1 MSLPSA
7 TGSAMT
13 SRVGSETP
21 TSSIIS
27 TSEVGAGYEPK
38 SAPVFLPVG
47 AAVSA
52 KYRGAFCEAEIESI
66 AQDYRIRVQLKQ
78 KKGFATVEK
87 GNVVSGTIEPN
98 AEVSVLIKSGEFAS
112 NHPQTAIILKVSDLS
127 VYSVVF
133 DDGDRRSLKRTQ
145 LVMKGER
152 HFKESETL
160 DRLPLTNPE
169 QFKQPVIDPNRRYQK
184 VKKRKRRYFF
194 VQDESVATYY
204 QKKLTKNKRLKRSSQ
219 EDEDG
224 REESEPRRQHLKDVA
239 EEENS
244 QDEEEEDT
252 TVAGTNSQID
262 EEPTTSTARK
272 GKKTA
277 VGQRRKLSIATV
289 SADAKMPTDED
300 NNGSGI
306 DSNYRSYLGEV
317 VMIDMPIA
325 SKNDSSLLSTS
336 TGDTSVTSTGGTRRR
351 YTPGLVVLPSAQ
363 PSTDLKAGAGSSAV
377 FLVKSFRENRFYAVP
392 KNCLTLL
399 NRSKAVELAK
409 QNPSLRVPFEK
420 ALLWI
425 DRQELPHLWNTDIET
440 LLGPHWNS
448 DSTSDEDSGDRQKS
462 RGNQKK
468 KKVAISRRKC
478 RQRPDSSSSPS
489 DHTPTDELSSESE
502 SGADSAV
509 SEEDENA
516 SRPVVKRKCQARF
529 KPAKRARQ
537 QKKDSTAYSSSS
549 SQATES
555 GDDENS
561 EGENDSTSDD
571 EADESSDSSDTGSKK
586 FFEKRD
592 IWIANLYNIMDQ
604 RRTPINKA
612 PSIANKDLDLYKL
625 FRKVH
630 RLGGFHRVSTQM
642 KWPAVY
648 SEMDLP
654 PGFSA
659 GPKSLQ
665 TAYKKYLLPIEEMER
680 KLGTNLHEVRFTQRK
695 SKAVS
700 TTSPAEQ
707 KSSISKA
714 NVSGEGKA
722 STVKGDDVQSK
733 TTQRRGSG
741 AKDEKSLKVAEGKT
755 KTSTNTS
762 PAASKPGPSTT
773 STAAKKE
780 KKSLPGEPG
789 TKNRSSRP
797 SAELTNKSTSDIV
810 APSSSRPP
818 NERGC
823 RSSTGGLFQE
833 SASARSSPSR
843 PTFDDEVYRNFYAL
857 QGSKS
862 WLAASGYDTTKMPY
876 PVGSVVSVLFKGRPY
891 SAKILSYDYGQSFP
905 RKSKQTTPTLQ
916 DSSEVTSSKLKAGQ
930 EKCRYLVHYIGWNS
944 RHNEVIDGSR
954 ILCLLDGVRRSP
966 SCSNLNLTGQG
977 TTSNNEK
984 SASDVAESEP
994 GGEKHSKNK
1003 NSLNLQKFRLKNQL
1017 SSFALPTPTPPQK
1030 NRLSGPTKQ
1039 SDNDST
1045 SSKKTIRAAS
1055 PEAPAKSSTPV
1066 KRPGSSSIG
1075 DPQPMKKRK
1084 IQTERVPTSSNVEH
1098 VSGSLKSPDKSSG
1111 SIIDAATSLTQSPKT
1126 LKKILKRD
1134 PVGIKLSQPSTP
1146 TAVTS
1151 TPMKTS
1157 TLSHWE
1163 AVSCSEDEE
1172 PVASKEKCP
1181 PSSSLCSSSSHVA
1194 KKTRVGSLSPK
1205 TSKAGTSAPSTSST
1219 KASSKGPSVA
1229 PSGKM
1234 SSLSKLPASSTSRR
1248 IPSTLKKSI
1257 MKPKPDA
1264 NTSEDETPE
1273 SKKRPAQTQR
1283 QVSKSALKKEET
1295 ATVKKDK
1302 EESTSTKKS
1311 VKKPPT
1317 KKDDPK
1323 KSQDSSAATSSVS
1336 TDEDNEGTVS
1346 EHSLSEDSENEL
1358 PSAARD
1364 ILPRLT
1370 RSQHKLILGDNPP
1383 GAKLLT
1389 ATANPPSQLSIS
1401 APHTPPAPIPGREY
1415 NVKPE
1420 EEKVKSDEEKSEK
1433 PEVEKM
1439 KVTPPSKKKLN
1450 VEDPEKPK
1458 SPVKIEEPA
1467 RAASPALS
1475 TDSDKTES
1483 MQELRLSD
1491 PDNAPNDP
1499 PPPKLTPT
1507 SSPEREEQ
1515 DQDISVPSESSERSS
1530 EEEAVAVIEQECG
1543 DRNKEASKSP
1553 PLIQRGATALG
1564 VHRGRS
1570 ARGGARG
1577 GGVVRRK
1584 KLLAGGTLTG
1594 HTAPSAATVN
1604 DDAESVVSSASS
1616 GFKVGRKVGRG
1627 GRRGGGAGASASQTS
1642 RGMSPLSSPTEARSM
1657 RQLVA
1662 SHDIP
1667 PPQPE
1672 IRRFGGP
1679 YFPIP
1684 DADSLDLST
1693 YCNVLMSSMIQ
1704 VAKAYKSA
1712 NDMLRAIDQRIA
1724 TESTTVASNNS
1735 NVTSGDGVSSNA
1747 GSRAASPTV
1756 GVCNGNIL
1764 GIGRGGGVTGTR
1776 RGVGGF
1782 RGGPRRRNPS
1792 ASQPDD

>member
-27 TSEVGAGYEPK
+27 TSEVGAGHEPK

-169 QFKQPVIDPNRRYQK
+169 QFKQPVIDPNRRYQ
-184 VKKRKRRYFF
+184 
-194 VQDESVATYY
+194 
-204 QKKLTKNKRLKRSSQ
+204 SSQ

-224 REESEPRRQHLKDVA
+224 REESEPRRHLKDVA

-272 GKKTA
+272 GKKTGM
-277 VGQRRKLSIATV
+277 GQRRKSSIATV

-300 NNGSGI
+300 DNGSAI

-325 SKNDSSLLSTS
+325 LKNDSSLLSAS

-363 PSTDLKAGAGSSAV
+363 PSTDLKSGAGSSAV

-425 DRQELPHLWNTDIET
+425 DRQELPHVWNTDIES

-448 DSTSDEDSGDRQKS
+448 DMHTRLECKVRDDDLLEVYYPLRKKNERSEALRFPPNDRALIVVLALSSPASTEPMTTSDEDSGDRPKS

-468 KKVAISRRKC
+468 KKVAISRRKR
-478 RQRPDSSSSPS
+478 RQRPESSSSAS

-502 SGADSAV
+502 SGADSAA
-509 SEEDENA
+509 SEEEENA
-516 SRPVVKRKCQARF
+516 SRPVVKRKCQARS
-529 KPAKRARQ
+529 KPAKRARRQ
-537 QKKDSTAYSSSS
+537 RKDSTVYSSFS

-561 EGENDSTSDD
+561 EGRNDSTSDD
-571 EADESSDSSDTGSKK
+571 EAGESSDSSDTGSKK

-722 STVKGDDVQSK
+722 PTVKGDDVQGK

-762 PAASKPGPSTT
+762 PATSKPGPSIT
-773 STAAKKE
+773 STAAKKVEKKE
-780 KKSLPGEPG
+780 KKSLSGEPG

-797 SAELTNKSTSDIV
+797 SAELTNKSPSDII
-810 APSSSRPP
+810 APSSSSRPS
-818 NERGC
+818 NERGGH
-823 RSSTGGLFQE
+823 SSTSGLFQE

-862 WLAASGYDTTKMPY
+862 WLAATGYDTTKMPY

-916 DSSEVTSSKLKAGQ
+916 ESSEVTSSKLKAGQ

-977 TTSNNEK
+977 TTSSNEK

-994 GGEKHSKNK
+994 GGEKHPKNK
-1003 NSLNLQKFRLKNQL
+1003 NSLNLQKFRSKNQQ
-1017 SSFALPTPTPPQK
+1017 SSSPLPTPTPSQK
-1030 NRLSGPTKQ
+1030 NP
-1039 SDNDST
+1039 
-1045 SSKKTIRAAS
+1045 
-1055 PEAPAKSSTPV
+1055 STPV
-1066 KRPGSSSIG
+1066 KRPGSSLVG

-1084 IQTERVPTSSNVEH
+1084 IQTERVPISSNVEH
-1098 VSGSLKSPDKSSG
+1098 ASGSLRSPDKSSG

-1181 PSSSLCSSSSHVA
+1181 PSSSLCSSSSSHVA
-1194 KKTRVGSLSPK
+1194 RKMRVESSSPK
-1205 TSKAGTSAPSTSST
+1205 TPRAGTSAPSTSST
-1219 KASSKGPSVA
+1219 KVSSKGPSVA
-1229 PSGKM
+1229 SSGKI
-1234 SSLSKLPASSTSRR
+1234 SSLPRLPASSTSRR
-1248 IPSTLKKSI
+1248 IPSTLKKSVL
-1257 MKPKPDA
+1257 KPKPEG

-1273 SKKRPAQTQR
+1273 SKKRPGQTQR
-1283 QVSKSALKKEET
+1283 QVSKSTLKKEET

-1302 EESTSTKKS
+1302 EESTATKKS
-1311 VKKPPT
+1311 VKKPPI
-1317 KKDDPK
+1317 KKDDSK
-1323 KSQDSSAATSSVS
+1323 KSQNSSAAASSVS
-1336 TDEDNEGTVS
+1336 ADEDNEGTVS
-1346 EHSLSEDSENEL
+1346 EHSLSEDSESEL

-1389 ATANPPSQLSIS
+1389 ATANPPSQPSIS
-1401 APHTPPAPIPGREY
+1401 APHTPPPDPCPDLEY
-1415 NVKPE
+1415 SVKPE
-1420 EEKVKSDEEKSEK
+1420 EEKAKSDEEKSEK

-1439 KVTPPSKKKLN
+1439 KVTPLSKKKRN
-1450 VEDPEKPK
+1450 VEEPEKPK

-1475 TDSDKTES
+1475 IDSDKTEL
-1483 MQELRLSD
+1483 MQEMRSSD

-1515 DQDISVPSESSERSS
+1515 DQDISVPSESSEQSS
-1530 EEEAVAVIEQECG
+1530 EEEVTPVIEQECG

-1553 PLIQRGATALG
+1553 PLIQRGATAGG

-1594 HTAPSAATVN
+1594 PTAPSAATVN
-1604 DDAESVVSSASS
+1604 DDAESVISSASS

-1642 RGMSPLSSPTEARSM
+1642 RGMSPLGSPTEVRSM

-1662 SHDIP
+1662 PHDIP

-1724 TESTTVASNNS
+1724 TESATMASNNS

-1747 GSRAASPTV
+1747 GSRAASPTI
-1756 GVCNGNIL
+1756 GVCNSNIP
-1764 GIGRGGGVTGTR
+1764 GIGRGGSATGTR
-1776 RGVGGF
+1776 RGGGGF
-1782 RGGPRRRNPS
+1782 RGGPRRRTPS
-1792 ASQPDD
+1792 VSQPDD